1 MSVRFSIL
9 AIDQDTHP
17 SNDTHGNSSKYV
29 IDLSRCF
36 CDLKYCHVERRY
48 ATFKLFYTDKTP
60 ADYEPQH
67 FRPGDVDADKF
78 FFTTHGTKEVPEKFS
93 VGQLETGHHA
103 YAIDTII
110 FTVLLIY
117 ISG

>member
-1 MSVRFSIL
+1 MHVRLSIL
-9 AIDQDTHP
+9 AIDQDTHS
-17 SNDTHGNSSKYV
+17 SNDTHGDPPKYAV
-29 IDLSRCF
+29 DPSHFF
-36 CDLKYCHVERRY
+36 CDLKYYHVERRY

-78 FFTTHGTKEVPEKFS
+78 FFTTHGTKEAPEKFS

-103 YAIDTII
+103 YADLSLILS
-110 FTVLLIY
+110 LL
-117 ISG
+117 SC